1 MKIPKVIGHRLSRKE
16 GVYENTE
23 AAFAKVIAYA
33 DGVETDAVLSKD
45 GQVFIIHDTYFTGS
59 RAHYELGIRLSDTSK
74 SFVAGRRIDE
84 MTATEIEQITL
95 VDGQRI
101 PRFADLLPF
110 IQKAGPDFT
119 VNMEIKAPHTLDRV
133 ATQILEA
140 DAKGLVKTGQ
150 FFFSSFNHY
159 ELAAGKAAFP
169 QFKYGMLYEP
179 SNTRR
184 APMYPWLTDG
194 RGEYTPFSLSALE
207 SDAFKVIVPDY
218 LCLNVIDMRLD
229 VFETIRAKAPH
240 TKVFIWWYYPDILPA
255 EDNSLYN
262 SLCQLH
268 EAGMLDMLEG
278 IITDYPEKMKTLIKN
293 FKGEWH

>member
-1 MKIPKVIGHRLSRKE
+1 MKTPKVLGHRLSRKE
-16 GVYENTE
+16 GVYENTIAGFE
-23 AAFAKVIAYA
+23 RVIRYA

-45 GQVFIIHDTYFTGS
+45 NQVFIIHDTYFTGS
-59 RAHYELGIRLSDTSK
+59 RAHYELGIRLSEESK
-74 SFVAGRRIDE
+74 KFVAGRRIDE
-84 MTATEIEQITL
+84 MTAAEIEQITL
-95 VDGQRI
+95 IDGHRI
-101 PRFADLLPF
+101 PRFGDLLPV

-119 VNMEIKAPHTLDRV
+119 VNMEIKAPKALPLV
-133 ATQILEA
+133 AQQILEA
-140 DAKGLVKTGQ
+140 TAKGAVKAEQ

-179 SNTRR
+179 SNTRK
-184 APMYPWLTDG
+184 APMYPWLPQE
-194 RGEYTPFSLSALE
+194 RGEYTPFSLAALD
-207 SDAFKVIVPDY
+207 SDAFKTIAPDY
-218 LCLNVIDMRLD
+218 LCLNVIDMRLE

-240 TKVFIWWYYPDILPA
+240 IKVFVWWYYPDMLPA
-255 EDNSLYN
+255 DDHSLYN

-278 IITDYPEKMKTLIKN
+278 IITDYPEKMVTLLKT